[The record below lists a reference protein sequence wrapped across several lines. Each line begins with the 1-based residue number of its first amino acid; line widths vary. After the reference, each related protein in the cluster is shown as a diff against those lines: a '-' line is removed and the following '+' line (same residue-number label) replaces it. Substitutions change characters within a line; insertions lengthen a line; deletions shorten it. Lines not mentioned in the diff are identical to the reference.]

1 MSKRSLCRAMT
12 GVNTGRQETP
22 EYFPMTPLPAPR
34 LCEIPGAR
42 IKQNELCAFF
52 GSLLDSSGGIAVVP
66 ALLVAH
72 VLGLVF
78 WVSGLLVTSMA
89 LTRHTQETS
98 AEARQALARLERIF
112 LRGLADPGALLTILA
127 GASLVSTNAHFYL
140 HAPWLHIKLTFVL
153 LLIGLH
159 GMVAVRTKAFARGQI
174 EMQRSEAR
182 MLVLATLFL
191 FLSILIATLVGQVYL
206 T

>member
-1 MSKRSLCRAMT
+1 M
-12 GVNTGRQETP
+12 
-22 EYFPMTPLPAPR
+22 
-34 LCEIPGAR
+34 
-42 IKQNELCAFF
+42 
-52 GSLLDSSGGIAVVP
+52 IAVIP
-66 ALLVAH
+66 ALLVGH

-89 LTRHTQETS
+89 LTRHTQEAS
-98 AEARQALARLERIF
+98 AEARQALARLERIY

-127 GASLVSTNAHFYL
+127 GVGLILTNSQYYL
-140 HAPWLHIKLTFVL
+140 RAPWLHIKLTFVL

-159 GMVAVRTKAFARGQI
+159 GIVAVRTKAFATGRI
-174 EMQRSEAR
+174 VLQRSEAR
-182 MLVLATLFL
+182 TLVLATLFL

>member
-1 MSKRSLCRAMT
+1 M
-12 GVNTGRQETP
+12 
-22 EYFPMTPLPAPR
+22 
-34 LCEIPGAR
+34 I
-42 IKQNELCAFF
+42 
-52 GSLLDSSGGIAVVP
+52 P
-66 ALLVAH
+66 ALLVGH

-89 LTRHTQETS
+89 LTRHTQEGS

-112 LRGLADPGALLTILA
+112 LRGLADPGALLTVLA
-127 GASLVSTNAHFYL
+127 GAALIMTNSHYYL

-159 GMVAVRTKAFARGQI
+159 GMVAMRTKAFATGRVA
-174 EMQRSEAR
+174 MQRSEAR
-182 MLVLATLFL
+182 MLVIATLSL